1 MGFGGAEGTKAWR
14 KPNLS
19 GTRPAD
25 RRALRVAWLQKFCA
39 VRSLDSPGAYFPGSS
54 DRLTLAGSRNSAVH
68 RFTTASGE
76 LRLALAGRESLVQ
89 RRGHLS
95 ATCADL
101 LRQQCGW
108 NRRFSRPDQQARLPA
123 RTRDQHDLAFAFL
136 SVASA

>member
-1 MGFGGAEGTKAWR
+1 MGFGEAEGTKARR

-19 GTRPAD
+19 GARLAD
-25 RRALRVAWLQKFCA
+25 RRALRVAWFQKFCA
-39 VRSLDSPGAYFPGSS
+39 VRSFDSPGAYFPGSS

-68 RFTTASGE
+68 RFANAPGE

-95 ATCADL
+95 ASCTDI

-108 NRRFSRPDQQARLPA
+108 DRRFPRPDQQARLPA
-123 RTRDQHDLAFAFL
+123 GARHKRYLAFAFL
-136 SVASA
+136 SLAAA